1 MTLRTNRWR
10 TCVPSR
16 RGARSAF
23 RAHPESERI
32 FFAYV
37 LANDGLNAVA
47 RRSTFRETS
56 IASML
61 LMQPPIA
68 SGPFKSARWRL
79 PMSKYELHPVVFE
92 YPDFTPD
99 ERERMK
105 ADLKANGQRV
115 PILLWQ
121 DQIVD
126 GRHRD
131 ELLRELDIE
140 PVFASPLAGASEA
153 EMRAFV
159 ASLNVHRRSRTERLT
174 NAEKEARVEAELRKD
189 HTRSNNAIAK
199 ATGVSDKTVA
209 KIRKKLWKT
218 TSEFR
223 S

>member
-1 MTLRTNRWR
+1 MAYLRTI
-10 TCVPSR
+10 TSR
-16 RGARSAF
+16 C
-23 RAHPESERI
+23 SERI
-32 FFAYV
+32 PRAPGIGMDFFAYV

-140 PVFASPLAGASEA
+140 PVFAAPLAGASEA

-159 ASLNVHRRSRTERLT
+159 ASLNVHRRSRTE
-174 NAEKEARVEAELRKD
+174 
-189 HTRSNNAIAK
+189 
-199 ATGVSDKTVA
+199 
-209 KIRKKLWKT
+209 
-218 TSEFR
+218 
-223 S
+223 

>member
-1 MTLRTNRWR
+1 MAYLRTI
-10 TCVPSR
+10 TSR
-16 RGARSAF
+16 C
-23 RAHPESERI
+23 SERI
-32 FFAYV
+32 PRAPGNRNGFFCV
-37 LANDGLNAVA
+37 CISERRVE
-47 RRSTFRETS
+47 RRSATQHLRETS

-115 PILLWQ
+115 PIFLWQ

-140 PVFASPLAGASEA
+140 PVFAAPLAGASEA

-174 NAEKEARVEAELRKD
+174 NAEKG
-189 HTRSNNAIAK
+189 RSQ
-199 ATGVSDKTVA
+199 
-209 KIRKKLWKT
+209 
-218 TSEFR
+218 
-223 S
+223 